1 MSSMDADAL
10 MHGKVDL
17 QDQSLI
23 TETIPTIVYK
33 WGKRHRRNSEDLRGF
48 LGAHTNL
55 RSSARKYFQTWWISH
70 RP

>member
-10 MHGKVDL
+10 THGEVDL

-33 WGKRHRRNSEDLRGF
+33 WGKHHRRNSEDLRGL
-48 LGAHTNL
+48 LGTHTNL
-55 RSSARKYFQTWWISH
+55 RSSARKYF
-70 RP
+70 